1 MDNTKTME
9 LEILIAVSQNK
20 KVPTHQ
26 FYQHFEH
33 KWKLYSSAF
42 DELLFEGLFA
52 ASPVDDK
59 TVYELTGK
67 GKVRITELI
76 EQREADIHAR
86 LLLLKQERP
95 VATHGWKS
103 AMTLLNSITHFLL
116 HSEKVSKP
124 KQLSGY
130 HGIKTWNGQT
140 GQIANK
146 V

>member
-9 LEILIAVSQNK
+9 LEILIAISQNR

-42 DELLFEGLFA
+42 DELLSEGLFA
-52 ASPVDDK
+52 TAPVDDK
-59 TVYELTGK
+59 SVYELTSK

-76 EQREADIHAR
+76 EQREADIHSR
-86 LLLLKQERP
+86 LLLLKQEKP
-95 VATHGWKS
+95 VPAAGLKS

-116 HSEKVSKP
+116 HSEKPAKSKP
-124 KQLSGY
+124 LSGY
-130 HGIKTWNGQT
+130 RGIKSLSRQT
-140 GQIANK
+140 R
-146 V
+146 